1 MNLIEEAAKRLRQ
14 LEAAGVAPMPHAVAP
29 TPHAVADALA
39 SGQPRRATVEP
50 ARRPAE
56 PRPAPARTLDLARLQ
71 ASGFITPAVQHS
83 KLLQEFR
90 LIKRPL
96 IQHALGKWAAQ
107 GPNRNLIMVTSAL
120 PNEGKTFV
128 AVNLAMSLAME
139 VDCRVLLVDADVLSP
154 SVPDVLHIEPA
165 KGLMDV
171 LTGAGT
177 PLRETFLGTNV
188 ERLSLLLA
196 GTPHANAAEF
206 LASETMT
213 RLLSELSSRYPDRI
227 VVFDSP
233 PLLATTESRAL
244 ATHMGQVIVAVEA
257 QRTTHAALESA
268 LSTVESCPVV
278 YTLLNKMPESKV
290 GSYHGSYAY
299 GS

>member
-14 LEAAGVAPMPHAVAP
+14 LETAGVAPTPYAAQEAP
-29 TPHAVADALA
+29 
-39 SGQPRRATVEP
+39 QPKRATVEP

-56 PRPAPARTLDLARLQ
+56 ARPGPGRTLDLARLQ
-71 ASGFITPAVQHS
+71 ASGFITPTLQHS

-96 IQHALGKWAAQ
+96 IQHALGRSATQ
-107 GPNRNLIMVTSAL
+107 TPNRNLIMVTSAV
-120 PNEGKTFV
+120 PDEGKTFV
-128 AVNLAMSLAME
+128 AINLAMSLAME
-139 VDCRVLLVDADVLSP
+139 VDCRVLLVDADVLAP
-154 SVPDVLHIEPA
+154 SVPEVLRIEPA

-171 LTGAGT
+171 LTGTGA
-177 PLRETFLGTNV
+177 PLRETVLSTNV

-196 GTPHANAAEF
+196 GTPHSNAAEF
-206 LASETMT
+206 LASDAMT
-213 RLLSELSSRYPDRI
+213 RLLSELSSHYPDRI

-244 ATHMGQVIVAVEA
+244 ATHMGQVIVTVEA

-278 YTLLNKMPESKV
+278 YTALNKMPESKI

-299 GS
+299 GG

>member
-14 LEAAGVAPMPHAVAP
+14 LEAAGVAPRQ
-29 TPHAVADALA
+29 DAL
-39 SGQPRRATVEP
+39 GPQPKLVTAEAGKRPHE
-50 ARRPAE
+50 ARTT
-56 PRPAPARTLDLARLQ
+56 PARTLDLARLQ
-71 ASGFITPAVQHS
+71 ASGFITPALQHS

-96 IQHALGKWAAQ
+96 IQHALGRSATQ
-107 GPNRNLIMVTSAL
+107 SPNRNLIMVTSAV
-120 PNEGKTFV
+120 PDEGKTFV
-128 AVNLAMSLAME
+128 AINLAMSLAME
-139 VDCRVLLVDADVLSP
+139 VDCRVLLVDADVLAP
-154 SVPDVLHIEPA
+154 SVPEVLRIEPA
-165 KGLMDV
+165 RGLMDV

-177 PLRETFLGTNV
+177 PLREVFLSTNV

-206 LASETMT
+206 LASEAMN
-213 RLLSELSSRYPDRI
+213 RLLSELSSGYPDRI

-244 ATHMGQVIVAVEA
+244 ATHMGQVVVTVEA

-268 LSTVESCPVV
+268 LSTVETCPVV
-278 YTLLNKMPESKV
+278 YTVLNKMTQSKV

>member
-14 LEAAGVAPMPHAVAP
+14 LEAAGVVRTSHAPHDGA
-29 TPHAVADALA
+29 
-39 SGQPRRATVEP
+39 QPRLV
-50 ARRPAE
+50 PAE
-56 PRPAPARTLDLARLQ
+56 PGKRTLEARPAPARTLDLARLQ
-71 ASGFITPAVQHS
+71 ASGLITPALRHS

-96 IQHALGKWAAQ
+96 IKHALGRSEMQA
-107 GPNRNLIMVTSAL
+107 PNRNLIMVTSAM
-120 PNEGKTFV
+120 PGEGKSFV

-139 VDCRVLLVDADVLSP
+139 VDCRVLLVDADVLAP
-154 SVPDVLHIEPA
+154 SIPQVLRIEPA

-177 PLRETFLGTNV
+177 PLRETLLSTNV

-196 GTPHANAAEF
+196 GTPHSNAAEF
-206 LASETMT
+206 LASDSMS
-213 RLLSELSSRYPDRI
+213 RLLAELSGRYPDRI

-244 ATHMGQVIVAVEA
+244 ATHMGQVIVAEEA
-257 QRTTHAALESA
+257 QRTTHATLGSA

-278 YTLLNKMPESKV
+278 YTLLNKTPESRV
-290 GSYHGSYAY
+290 GSYHGAYAY